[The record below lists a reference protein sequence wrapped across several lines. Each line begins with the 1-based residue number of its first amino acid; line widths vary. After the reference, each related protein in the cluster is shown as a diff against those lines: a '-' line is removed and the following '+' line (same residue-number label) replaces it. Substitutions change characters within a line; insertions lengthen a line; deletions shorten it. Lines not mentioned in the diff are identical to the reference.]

1 VRHDRVESED
11 ARAVVRL
18 IIAVS
23 RRRTFLRA
31 AVALAIGS
39 VASAPIVAAASL
51 FHWQQSAQALLA
63 GGVVAITVVM
73 ALSSQWRTYR
83 ASALSIERARPSCLN
98 VLVTAEELLRQPDRA
113 SPIMRDRV
121 YATAARAVVGLRAS
135 EVVPLGRAFGA
146 VACAAAVTLLLSPT
160 GRTGVQQLSETVTTR
175 LDGPVAE
182 TGLVRVIVSPP
193 PYTGQATLE
202 LRNPDRIDVL
212 EGSRLRFAVPSGWRV
227 RFGTGAHS
235 TELIARDSGYF
246 VVEEPGEGG
255 GRRLIPLSVSP
266 DQTPSVRID
275 APAKDLLV
283 PQGGRTIPIAISA
296 SDDLGLET
304 LELRYTKVSGTGEQF
319 EFVEGTVPVRVER
332 RSGRVWRADGG
343 LALASLKLG
352 PGDSL
357 VYRAVARDQRPG
369 DAGLAASDTYFVEI
383 AGPGQVALEG
393 VEMPP
398 ALERYAMSQQM
409 IVMKLE
415 RLRAREAGMP
425 GAAVVEETASIS
437 AEQRTVRA
445 NFVFLLGGH
454 VDDEE
459 VEAEQSHEIQEGRL
473 ENTARKDINSA
484 ISQMT
489 RVEQGLSAVNTS
501 AALPPARAAVESLQ
515 RAFGRSRYLLRSL
528 AARSRLDPARRLTGD
543 LSDAADWRR
552 IVPAAEARHGE
563 AARQMLDRL
572 LRLAEGMASGRP
584 SDPADLHGLAEA
596 ALAIDPGSPLWREVA
611 RKLPDA
617 NRLSA
622 VQEVIALMSPETLR
636 GALPRTPLSQPES
649 PIRRALDA
657 ERRKVKD
664 AERRK

>member
-1 VRHDRVESED
+1 VESED
-11 ARAVVRL
+11 ARAVGRL
-18 IIAVS
+18 IVAVA

-31 AVALAIGS
+31 AVALAIGC

-51 FHWQQSAQALLA
+51 FDWQQGAQALRA
-63 GGVVAITVVM
+63 AGVVVVVTVVM
-73 ALSSQWRTYR
+73 ALSSRWTTYR

-98 VLVTAEELLRQPDRA
+98 VLVTAEELFRHPDRA

-121 YATAARAVVGLRAS
+121 YATAARAVAGLCAS
-135 EVVPLGRAFGA
+135 EVVPFGRAFGA
-146 VACAAAVTLLLSPT
+146 IACAAAVTLLLSPT
-160 GRTGVQQLSETVTTR
+160 GRAGVQQLSETVTTR
-175 LDGPVAE
+175 LGGLVGEA
-182 TGLVRVIVSPP
+182 GLVRVMVLPP
-193 PYTGQATLE
+193 AYTGQATLE

-212 EGSRLRFAVPSGWRV
+212 EGSRLRFAIPSGWRV
-227 RFGTGAHS
+227 RFGTSAHS
-235 TELIARDSGYF
+235 TELIARDTGYF
-246 VVEEPGEGG
+246 AVEEPGEGG
-255 GRRLIPLSVSP
+255 RRRLIPLSVSP
-266 DQTPSVRID
+266 DHTPSVRID
-275 APAKDLLV
+275 APAKDLLL
-283 PQGGRTIPIAISA
+283 PDGGRTIPVAISA

-319 EFVEGTVPVRVER
+319 EFVEGTVPVRVQR
-332 RSGRVWRADGG
+332 TSGRAWRADGG

-398 ALERYAMSQQM
+398 ELERYAMSQQM

-415 RLRAREAGMP
+415 RLRVREAGMP
-425 GAAVVEETASIS
+425 REAVVEETASIGT
-437 AEQRTVRA
+437 EQRTVRA

-473 ENTARKDINSA
+473 ENTARKDINAA

-528 AARSRLDPARRLTGD
+528 AVRSLLDPARRLTGD

-552 IVPAAEARHGE
+552 VVPDADARHGE
-563 AARQMLDRL
+563 VARQMLDRL
-572 LRLAEGMASGRP
+572 LRLAEGMARGRP
-584 SDPADLHGLAEA
+584 SDPADLQRLAEA

-636 GALPRTPLSQPES
+636 GAVPRTPLSQPES